1 MRNMSSNKDKTKER
15 FLEFLIDLE
24 AQLPTRRYFNT
35 LLHDHQILVLC
46 KLSPLL
52 KRKEGGELFKQL
64 LEILKFYAGFEIN
77 DHTGSALTYDQ
88 LTEIHCK
95 KLTNLQV
102 QLINKFHLL
111 STFFLKKNNESF

>member
-1 MRNMSSNKDKTKER
+1 MVMVILFFCFFCFNLCFYLFYNSNNNNNLLFLKKKNQNKIADSDAIAYCER

-64 LEILKFYAGFEIN
+64 LEILK
-77 DHTGSALTYDQ
+77 
-88 LTEIHCK
+88 
-95 KLTNLQV
+95 
-102 QLINKFHLL
+102 
-111 STFFLKKNNESF
+111 